1 LPSNDVPRQNTNS
14 ANQLTIVSFLPHV
27 LRSLANS
34 LRPILAVAAGMG
46 SIWTPS
52 ILVAGG
58 GPENVLLLVNANSDD
73 SKTIANH
80 YIAWRKIPPNN
91 VLYLDVKGDLEERGV
106 GRYFLESILTPTLK
120 TMDQRLIGSQID
132 YIVYSSDFPWRI
144 ELMSAMPGQ
153 TFPAGFD
160 PHASIT
166 GVTYLAPVMAARSPA
181 VVMPNI
187 NWYVPGPIAPNQWVC
202 EKLESVSSRAFR
214 SRYLWDPNGKR
225 TTDAKVGQRYL
236 LSTML
241 GVTRGRG
248 NTVAEVLNYLQ
259 RAVSADGKRPNGKI
273 YFMTNG
279 DVRSKTRDKCYAQ
292 IASQINQLGVGASVV
307 HGRIPNRAQDV
318 AGLMT
323 GTESFDWPAAGN
335 VILAGAICEHLT
347 SSGGMLA
354 SHGGQTPL
362 SVFLRAGAAGA
373 SGTVFEPRAIQAK
386 FPLPSLQLHYARGC
400 SLAEAF
406 YQSVSG
412 PYQLLIVGDPLCQP
426 WATFPSVR
434 VEGIDASKKFSGTIT
449 LKPSG
454 KAAAGRVVSAFD
466 LFVDGRLVSRTTP
479 GQTISLDT
487 TKLADGHHELRVV
500 GIDAH
505 PIETQGRTII
515 PITVDNHSA
524 AVELQVAPRPGVGV
538 GGNLKVK
545 VSQPGATAIVVRQNS
560 RDVGRVEGEAGEIE
574 IPAAT
579 LGRGPT
585 TLQAFSE
592 GASAAISAPVTI
604 QVN

>member
-1 LPSNDVPRQNTNS
+1 VADQHKHHS
-14 ANQLTIVSFLPHV
+14 AKQSGFTTILSCRFRSFAGHQVRIVV
-27 LRSLANS
+27 LSAGIS
-34 LRPILAVAAGMG
+34 MVWAA
-46 SIWTPS
+46 SAAI
-52 ILVAGG
+52 AGG

-91 VLYLDVKGDLEERGV
+91 VLYLDVKGDLEERGT
-106 GRYFLESILTPTLK
+106 GRYFHDSILTPTLR
-120 TMDQRLIGSQID
+120 TMDQRQIGSQID

-144 ELMSAMPGQ
+144 ELASAMPDQ
-153 TFPAGFD
+153 NFPSGFD
-160 PHASIT
+160 GHASIT
-166 GVTYLAPVMAARSPA
+166 GITYLAPLMAGRNPA
-181 VVMPNI
+181 IVMPNI

-202 EKLESVSSRAFR
+202 QKLESVRSRAFR

-225 TTDAKVGQRYL
+225 TNDPKVGQRYL

-248 NTVAEVLNYLQ
+248 NTVAEVLSYLK
-259 RAVSADGKRPNGKI
+259 RAVSADGKRPNGTI

-279 DVRSKTRDKCYAQ
+279 DVRSKVRDKCYPA
-292 IASQINQLGVGASVV
+292 IAAEINRQGVKASVV
-307 HGRIPNRAQDV
+307 HGRIPSQAKDV
-318 AGLMT
+318 LGLMT
-323 GTESFDWPAAGN
+323 GTDSFDWPAAGN
-335 VILAGAICEHLT
+335 VILPGAICEHLT

-362 SVFLRAGAAGA
+362 SVLLRAGAAGA
-373 SGTVFEPRAIQAK
+373 SGTVFEPRAVQAK

-400 SLAEAF
+400 SLAESF

-426 WATFPSVR
+426 WATFPRIS
-434 VEGIDASKKFSGTIT
+434 VEGIDASKELSGTIEIT
-449 LKPSG
+449 PSG
-454 KAAAGRVVSAFD
+454 SAAAGRVVAAFE
-466 LFVDGRLVSRTTP
+466 LFVDGRLVSRTVP
-479 GQTISLDT
+479 GQTIKLDT
-487 TKLADGHHELRVV
+487 AKLPDGHHEVRIV

-505 PIETQGRTII
+505 PIETQGRKII
-515 PITVDNHSA
+515 PITVNNHSA
-524 AVELQVAPRPGVGV
+524 AVELQVAPRPGVGLA
-538 GGNLKVK
+538 GKLKVK
-545 VSQPGATAIVVRQNS
+545 VSQTGATAIVIRQNS
-560 RDVGRVEGEAGEIE
+560 RDVGRVEGEVGELE

-592 GASAAISAPVTI
+592 GPSAAVSAPVPI